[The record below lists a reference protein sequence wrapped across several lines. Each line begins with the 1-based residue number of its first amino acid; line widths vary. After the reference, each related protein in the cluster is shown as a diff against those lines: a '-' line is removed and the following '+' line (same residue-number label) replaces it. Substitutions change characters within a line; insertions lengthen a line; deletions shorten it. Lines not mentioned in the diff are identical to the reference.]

1 MTSWVLSILTCLLES
16 MQWIVTTYMI
26 STDKF
31 NKSCTCLFEENGWIL
46 LRGIEK
52 NLSKW
57 RERER
62 DVSGEEAVNSLQ
74 VNL

>member
-1 MTSWVLSILTCLLES
+1 MTSWVLSISTCLLEN
-16 MQWIVTTYMI
+16 MQWIVTTYTI

-62 DVSGEEAVNSLQ
+62 ERRFWRGSSQLSPS
-74 VNL
+74 